1 MRKRLAFAKTLVIPV
16 IVVAFLS
23 KPVYDDNSAALLAL
37 ELSGYCLLVIA
48 LIGRIWSA
56 AFISGMKTDHL
67 VTAGPYSI
75 VRNPLYF
82 FSFLGFVG
90 AGLAFGSLVLA
101 LAFGVVFF
109 LTHWSTILREE
120 KKLRSNF
127 GDRFDDYFRDVP
139 RFIPRFGLFSVPDEL
154 PLSPRI
160 FSRAVSDCALIGLVF
175 PAAQILQWAHVHGVF
190 QAFFQLP

>member
-1 MRKRLAFAKTLVIPV
+1 MRTRLAFAKTLVVP
-16 IVVAFLS
+16 VVAAALVS
-23 KPVYDDNSAALLAL
+23 HPIYPPDSAALLAL
-37 ELSGYCLLVIA
+37 ELAGYCLLVLA

-67 VTAGPYSI
+67 VMAGPYSI

-82 FSFLGFVG
+82 ASFLGFIG

-101 LAFGVVFF
+101 LAFGCVFF

-120 KKLRSNF
+120 RKLRSNF
-127 GDRFDDYFRDVP
+127 GGEFDDYFRTVP
-139 RFIPRFGLFSVPDEL
+139 RFIPKMRLFRVPDEL

-160 FSRAVSDCALIGLVF
+160 FSRAVADCALIGLVF
-175 PAAQILQWAHVHGVF
+175 PAAQILQWTHAHEI
-190 QAFFQLP
+190 LPVLFRLP